1 MKKAAIR
8 QIAPALI
15 ATLFLLSGCSTPPP
29 LRHSADMQQHSW
41 SGRLGLQVRDPL
53 GPEQS
58 FSAAFHLQGNPE
70 QGRLDI
76 FNPLGS
82 QIAQLQWHPGGALL
96 IQGDRYTPSQSLQE
110 LLRQSL
116 GSALPVQALFSW
128 LRGQPADAEGW
139 QVDLTR
145 HAEGRITA
153 QRTSPPPPATLRII
167 LQSPE

>member
-1 MKKAAIR
+1 
-8 QIAPALI
+8 
-15 ATLFLLSGCSTPPP
+15 
-29 LRHSADMQQHSW
+29 MQQHSW

-116 GSALPVQALFSW
+116 GTALPVQALFSW
-128 LRGQPADAEGW
+128 LRDQPATAS
-139 QVDLTR
+139 
-145 HAEGRITA
+145 HPAYHPAIARITLCTA
-153 QRTSPPPPATLRII
+153 AGGAPSCAFPC
-167 LQSPE
+167 